1 MEKAKAV
8 PEETKE
14 EREAKSKAA
23 PVKKANPESEEGDL
37 EPVKK
42 TEEEEKEEEKE
53 ELAAQT
59 KEDPPAAAAAKEA
72 APAEEGDAAK
82 PTEKVHAIN
91 PTDW

>member
-23 PVKKANPESEEGDL
+23 PVKKPNPESEEGDL

-42 TEEEEKEEEKE
+42 TEEEEKEEAKE
-53 ELAAQT
+53 ELATQT
-59 KEDPPAAAAAKEA
+59 KEDPPAAAAAAKEGEAKEA
-72 APAEEGDAAK
+72 DAAK